1 MPHVAA
7 DIFGG
12 GHGAA
17 AGGEYEARRERLR
30 ATFDSVAGRYQDA
43 RPQYPQALFDEL
55 IAVSGVHARS
65 EILEVGSASGKATL
79 PLAQRGLRI
88 TCVELGAGLAAA
100 ARQNLAG
107 FPAVEVVNGAFETW
121 APPEGKRFD
130 LIFAAT
136 AWHWIDP
143 AVRYQRARDLLAP
156 GGHLAFWGQAHVFPD
171 GGDSFFRDLQDVYT
185 EIGEGLPPGVVWPRP
200 GEVADSRA
208 EIEGTGLFGDVHLAH
223 FDWEVSYDAE
233 GYIALLGTFSA
244 TIAMAD
250 WQRQRLYGEIRRRLA
265 RRPGGRLRRHFGSV
279 LHVARRREA
288 A

>member
-1 MPHVAA
+1 MPHVGA
-7 DIFGG
+7 DICGG

-17 AGGEYEARRERLR
+17 TAAELEARRERLR

-55 IAVSGVHARS
+55 IAVSGVDAGS
-65 EILEVGSASGKATL
+65 EILEVGCASGKATL
-79 PLAQRGLRI
+79 PLAERGLRI

-100 ARQNLAG
+100 ARANLAG

-121 APPEGKRFD
+121 APPPGKRFD

-143 AVRYQRARDLLAP
+143 AVRYQRARELLAP

-171 GGDSFFRDLQDVYT
+171 GGDSFFRDIQDVYS

-200 GEVADSRA
+200 GEVTDSRA
-208 EIEGTGLFGDVHLAH
+208 EIEATGLFRDVHVAH

-233 GYIALLGTFSA
+233 GYIALLDTFSA

-250 WQRQRLYGEIRRRLA
+250 WQRQRLYGEIRRRLG

-279 LHVARRREA
+279 LHVATRRGA
-288 A
+288 